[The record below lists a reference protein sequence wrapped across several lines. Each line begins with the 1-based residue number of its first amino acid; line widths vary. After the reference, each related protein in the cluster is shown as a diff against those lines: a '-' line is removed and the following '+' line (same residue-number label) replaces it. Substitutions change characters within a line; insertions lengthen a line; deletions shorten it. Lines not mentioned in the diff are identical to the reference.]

1 MVQALRCKQVPALLE
16 ECCSTVPGAWSRS
29 GALSSTLAQL
39 DSGKQLQVHDF
50 EAARFCHLGLH
61 DLRLS
66 DVPDLLEAHQS
77 LVAGQV
83 A

>member
-16 ECCSTVPGAWSRS
+16 ECCSMVPGAWSRS

-39 DSGKQLQVHDF
+39 DSGKQLHICDL

-61 DLRLS
+61 DLRLG
-66 DVPDLLEAHQS
+66 DVPLLLKAHQN
-77 LVAGQV
+77 LVGGQV